1 MALNRNPA
9 MAAMLLGLLLL
20 MHGPTSALALSGG
33 AVGGGSF
40 SSGGSSSSSSS
51 SSSSRSSS
59 RYYNSGNGSSSSSSS
74 SMNFIWIIIG
84 FIAAAIAFIAFVFVI
99 VRCCKNKGEKCSSFS
114 TSVLKLQVGL
124 LGSAPTLQTDL
135 NRIAETADTS
145 TSQGWSNV
153 VAGATISLL
162 QNLDYCISGYSSV
175 ALKQTI
181 QDAEKYLNQLSITE
195 RAICDKETLVN
206 VNNIKVRSS
215 TSKAATGSQSEYIA
229 VTILV
234 ATRGLYKLPTVDD
247 SSTLKQAL
255 QNLKSI
261 PSNKILSVQVLWA
274 PQEEDDNLPPQQLLN
289 KYPLLKPF
297 KDYPL
302 VEVMVE

>member
-51 SSSSRSSS
+51 SSSSR
-59 RYYNSGNGSSSSSSS
+59 YYDSGDGSSSSSSS
-74 SMNFIWIIIG
+74 SMNFIIWIIIG
-84 FIAAAIAFIAFVFVI
+84 FIAAAIAFFPFVFVI
-99 VRCCKNKGEKCSSFS
+99 ACCCKIKGEKCSSFS

-153 VAGATISLL
+153 LAGATISLL

-181 QDAEKYLNQLSITE
+181 QDAEKYFNQLSITE

-206 VNNIKVRSS
+206 VNNIKVKSS
-215 TSKAATGSQSEYIA
+215 TSKAATGSQSEYIT

-261 PSNKILSVQVLWA
+261 PSNKILSVQVLWT
-274 PQEEDDNLPPQQLLN
+274 PQEEDDNLSEQQLLN

-302 VEVMVE
+302 VEVTLG